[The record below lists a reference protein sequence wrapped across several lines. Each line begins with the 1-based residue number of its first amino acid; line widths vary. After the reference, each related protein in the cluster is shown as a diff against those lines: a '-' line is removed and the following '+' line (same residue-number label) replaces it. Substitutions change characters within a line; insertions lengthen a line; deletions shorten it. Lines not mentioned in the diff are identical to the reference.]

1 MFWVKGVC
9 ESTHVACS
17 QKMGQ
22 YTILILANYTTDKCL
37 IFKIYKQLIQLNNN
51 KKLKQSNQKMGRRPK
66 QTFLRRRHTEDQ
78 QAHEK
83 MLIIA
88 NY

>member
-1 MFWVKGVC
+1 MFWIKGVC

-22 YTILILANYTTDKCL
+22 YTILIFANYTTDNCL

-51 KKLKQSNQKMGRRPK
+51 KKTQTSQSKNGQK
-66 QTFLRRRHTEDQ
+66 T
-78 QAHEK
+78 
-83 MLIIA
+83 
-88 NY
+88 